1 MAAEQFHQNA
11 EQQICW
17 NFFGVNIETL
27 PQIAKKALEEVG
39 ICFLYAPL
47 YHSAAKYVKEVRATI
62 KLKTIFNLLG
72 PLLNPLQTDYQ
83 LIGVYD
89 SSICHSLA
97 QVLNKCGTKRALVIH
112 GEGLDE
118 FAIHG
123 TTTGVKL
130 MNGEISEFILTPEDV
145 GLKRYPLSSL
155 KGGDVKHNAHQFI
168 QLLKG
173 NGADAY
179 RASVALNAGALLWLV
194 DKASSIKEGSDL
206 IQAILSTDLGLKK
219 LEHLIQVSHAK

>member
-1 MAAEQFHQNA
+1 MAEEQFHQNA
-11 EQQICW
+11 EQLISW
-17 NFFGVNIETL
+17 SHFGVNIEAP

-39 ICFLYAPL
+39 ICFLYAPF
-47 YHSAAKYVKEVRATI
+47 YHSAAKHVKEVRSTI

-72 PLLNPLQTDYQ
+72 PLLNPLQPEYQ

-89 SSICHSLA
+89 PKLCLPMA
-97 QVLNKCGTKRALVIH
+97 RVLNRCGVKKALVIH

-123 TTTGVKL
+123 VTTGVKL
-130 MNGEISEFILTPEDV
+130 VNDKMSNFTLSPEDV

-155 KGGDVKHNAHQFI
+155 KGGDVQHNTKKFI
-168 QLLKG
+168 QLLSG
-173 NGADAY
+173 NGTDAY

-194 DKASSIKEGSDL
+194 DKSSSIKEGVDE
-206 IQAILSTDLGLKK
+206 IQSLLNTDLGLIK
-219 LEHLIQVSHAK
+219 LKQLIEVSHAQ